1 MKRLGHSS
9 MAAARR
15 YMHAVDGRDR
25 EIAKALSAL
34 AAHGDAARLPQSIAS
49 VERE

>member
-15 YMHAVDGRDR
+15 YMHAVDGRDQ
-25 EIAKALSAL
+25 EIAKALSRL
-34 AAHGDAARLPQSIAS
+34 AEHGNAARLPRRITG
-49 VERE
+49 